1 MEIGKKIHATTRGQW
16 RAWLKKNH
24 RAACE
29 IWLVFFKKHTG
40 KPRVSYNDAVEE
52 ALCFGWIDGIAKTI
66 DDTRY
71 AQRFTPRRT
80 GSNWSTINRRR
91 YAELV
96 AGGRMTP
103 SGAAV
108 APTPATSAV
117 KRDDSVPPEL
127 KKDRV
132 AWRNFQTLAPS
143 HRRMYSLWIND
154 AKKPETRQ
162 RRLAEALSLLR
173 QNKKLPLK

>member
-1 MEIGKKIHATTRGQW
+1 MEIGKKVHVTTRAQW

-24 RAACE
+24 RSARE

-40 KPRVSYNDAVEE
+40 KPRVSYTDAVEE

-66 DDTRY
+66 DDARY
-71 AQRFTPRRT
+71 AQRFSPRRT
-80 GSNWSTINRRR
+80 GSNWSAINRRR
-91 YAELV
+91 YARLV
-96 AGGRMTP
+96 AGRRMTP

-108 APTPATSAV
+108 GPSSAKPLV
-117 KRDDSVPPEL
+117 KRDDSAPPEL
-127 KKDRV
+127 KKDRD
-132 AWRNFQTLAPS
+132 AWRNFQALPPS

-162 RRLAEALSLLR
+162 RRITEALSLLR
-173 QNKKLPLK
+173 QNKRLTLK